1 MSHYFTDNS
10 NLESEEFEFS
20 CTVFGKKYTFFSDN
34 GVFSKKGLDFGSL
47 LLIEEFK
54 NPDIEGLLLDLGCGV
69 GVIGITLAKEYDR
82 KIIFTDINP
91 RAIEL
96 TKKNAT
102 NYGINYEAIL
112 SDSMQNICE
121 EFACILTNPPIRAG
135 KKVIYNFFT
144 DAYNNLK
151 INGELW
157 FVMRRNHGVESAI
170 KKIEELFKNYEVIK
184 RKNGFWIVKA
194 IKLN

>member
-1 MSHYFTDNS
+1 MAHYFTDNS
-10 NLESEEFEFS
+10 NLKSEEITFD
-20 CTVFGKKYTFFSDN
+20 CTVLDEKFKFYSDN
-34 GVFSKKGLDFGSL
+34 GVFSKTHLDFGSL

-69 GVIGITLAKEYDR
+69 GVIGITLGRHYNREV
-82 KIIFTDINP
+82 IFSDVNS
-91 RAIEL
+91 RAIDL
-96 TKKNAT
+96 TKKNAELNNIKFEAYLT
-102 NYGINYEAIL
+102 DCMNGI
-112 SDSMQNICE
+112 DK

-135 KKVIYNFFT
+135 KKVIYNFF
-144 DAYNNLK
+144 DEAYNHLK

-170 KKIEELFKNYEVIK
+170 KKIDEVFNNHEVIR

-194 IKLN
+194 IKLK